1 MKMMIKATEKN
12 SLQIPRGPQALLPL
26 PITTPTFG
34 SSPPLSNG
42 SMRKSSGASQLM
54 CLNPGASTPPT
65 KSTSTGRTSSTPSTS
80 SADRFSPTS
89 KESYSNSN
97 NTGHTKED
105 WQCRNVGLIGADAY
119 YFYIDHAPLH
129 AFLRA
134 FTAICHCC
142 VLFFAT

>member
-1 MKMMIKATEKN
+1 MMIQATEEN
-12 SLQIPRGPQALLPL
+12 RLQIPRGPQALLPL

-42 SMRKSSGASQLM
+42 SMRESSGASQLM
-54 CLNPGASTPPT
+54 CLNP
-65 KSTSTGRTSSTPSTS
+65 STSF
-80 SADRFSPTS
+80 ADRFSPTS
-89 KESYSNSN
+89 KESYNNSN